1 MLERL
6 SRDGGQGRLRRELGK
21 EGAMVKEVLR
31 TPSEQRFADELS
43 RLQAQ
48 DAEPK
53 PKGWQ
58 LSPRAV
64 RRFILGDAAT
74 KVSQKFYGDDPLVDR
89 CIVSLMGHQG
99 LMLVGEPGTA
109 KSLLSELLA
118 AAISGDS
125 GLVIQGSAGIVED
138 HLRYG
143 WNYALLL
150 AEGPSERALVPSPML
165 NGMRAGKIVR
175 VEELTRCA
183 PEVQD
188 AMISLMSE
196 KTVTIPE
203 LGPGAEVRA
212 TPGFNVIGTANLR
225 DRGVHDM
232 SSALKRRFNFETVHP
247 IASADFEKELV
258 GRQLAER
265 MAEHQVKPAIKEDVL
280 DLLVSVFRDLRSGT
294 TADGAAV
301 TQPAS
306 VMSTAEA
313 VNVAHAAALDAAYLD
328 TGAISGAHVAR
339 QIRGVVFKDDPEDAR
354 KFRAYLDH
362 IAKARA
368 KRSKVWGEFF
378 AAAKKDSNG

>member
-1 MLERL
+1 ME
-6 SRDGGQGRLRRELGK
+6 DED
-21 EGAMVKEVLR
+21 AVVTDVLR
-31 TPSEQRFADELS
+31 APAEQRFAAELE
-43 RLQAQ
+43 RLQAA
-48 DAEPK
+48 DTEPK
-53 PKGWQ
+53 PRGWQ
-58 LSPRAV
+58 LSPRAA
-64 RRFILGDAAT
+64 RRFILGDKAT
-74 KVSQKFYGDDPLVDR
+74 AVSQKFFGDDPLIDR

-109 KSLLSELLA
+109 KSLVSELLA

-125 GLVIQGSAGIVED
+125 RLLVQGSAGIIED

-150 AEGPSERALVPSPML
+150 AEGPSERALVPSPVL
-165 NGMRAGKIVR
+165 TAMRMGKIVR

-188 AMISLMSE
+188 ALISLMSE
-196 KTVTIPE
+196 KTIAIPE
-203 LGPGAEVRA
+203 LGPGAESRA
-212 TPGFNVIGTANLR
+212 APGFNVIGTANLR

-247 IASADFEKELV
+247 IADEAFERELV
-258 GRQLAER
+258 AKQVAER
-265 MAEHQVKPAIKEDVL
+265 MADHTVKPSLDDDVL
-280 DLLVSVFRDLRSGT
+280 DLIVSVFRDLRT
-294 TADGAAV
+294 GATSEGASV
-301 TQPAS
+301 AQPNS

-328 TGAISGAHVAR
+328 SGKLSGAHVAR
-339 QIRGVVFKDDPEDAR
+339 QITGVVFKDDPEDAR

-368 KRSKVWGEFF
+368 KRSKTWNAFY
-378 AAAKKDSNG
+378 AAAKKNLND

>member
-1 MLERL
+1 
-6 SRDGGQGRLRRELGK
+6 
-21 EGAMVKEVLR
+21 MVAEVQR
-31 TPSEQRFADELS
+31 TPAEQRFAGELE
-43 RLQAQ
+43 RLASA
-48 DAEPK
+48 DKDTK
-53 PKGWQ
+53 PKGWL
-58 LSPRAV
+58 LSPRSV
-64 RRFILGDAAT
+64 RRFILGD
-74 KVSQKFYGDDPLVDR
+74 KSLDVSQKFFGDDPLVDR

-118 AAISGDS
+118 AAISKDS
-125 GLVIQGSAGIVED
+125 GLVVQGSAGVIED

-150 AEGPSERALVPSPML
+150 AEGPSERALVPSPVL
-165 NGMRAGKIVR
+165 SGMRSGKIVR

-196 KTVTIPE
+196 KTIAIPE
-203 LGPGAEVRA
+203 LGPGAESRA
-212 TPGFNVIGTANLR
+212 MPGFNVIATANLR

-247 IASADFEKELV
+247 IADPAFEKTLV
-258 GRQLAER
+258 ARQVQER
-265 MAEHQVKPAIKEDVL
+265 MADHPVKPEMGEDVL
-280 DLLVSVFRDLRSGT
+280 DVLVNVFRDLRTGT
-294 TADGAAV
+294 TSDGASVA
-301 TQPAS
+301 TPNS

-328 TGAISGAHVAR
+328 KGSISGAHIAR

-354 KFRAYLDH
+354 KLRAYVDH

-368 KRSKVWGEFF
+368 RKSKAWSDFH
-378 AAAKKDSNG
+378 AASKKDPNG

>member
-1 MLERL
+1 
-6 SRDGGQGRLRRELGK
+6 
-21 EGAMVKEVLR
+21 MVKEVLR
-31 TPSEQRFADELS
+31 APAEQRFAEELT
-43 RLQAQ
+43 RLEGADK
-48 DAEPK
+48 DAK
-53 PKGWQ
+53 PKGWR
-58 LSPRAV
+58 LSPRSV
-64 RRFILGDAAT
+64 RRFILGDKALS
-74 KVSQKFYGDDPLVDR
+74 VSQKFYGDDPLVDR

-125 GLVIQGSAGIVED
+125 TLVIQGSAGVIED

-150 AEGPSERALVPSPML
+150 AEGPTERALSPSPVF
-165 NGMRAGKIVR
+165 NAMRGGKIVR

-188 AMISLMSE
+188 ALISLMSE
-196 KTVTIPE
+196 KTIAIPE
-203 LGPGAEVRA
+203 LGTASENRA
-212 TPGFNVIGTANLR
+212 APGFNVIGTANLR

-232 SSALKRRFNFETVHP
+232 SSALKRRFNFETVQP
-247 IASADFEKELV
+247 IADPAFERELV
-258 GRQLAER
+258 AKQLAER
-265 MAEHQVKPAIKEDVL
+265 MAEHPTAKPTNEEVIELV
-280 DLLVSVFRDLRSGT
+280 VSVFRDLRTGVTSE
-294 TADGAAV
+294 GAAV
-301 TQPAS
+301 AQPNS

-328 TGAISGAHVAR
+328 TGSVGGAHVAR

-354 KFRAYLDH
+354 KFRAYVDH

-368 KRSKVWGEFF
+368 KRSKAWSDFHS
-378 AAAKKDSNG
+378 AAKKD

>member
-1 MLERL
+1 MVTEVQRAPAERRFAAELERL
-6 SRDGGQGRLRRELGK
+6 RATDKNPR
-21 EGAMVKEVLR
+21 
-31 TPSEQRFADELS
+31 
-43 RLQAQ
+43 
-48 DAEPK
+48 

-64 RRFILGDAAT
+64 RRFILGDAAAE
-74 KVSQKFYGDDPLVDR
+74 VSQKFFGDDPLVDR
-89 CIVSLMGHQG
+89 CIVSVMGHQG

-125 GLVIQGSAGIVED
+125 SLVVQGSAGVIED

-150 AEGPSERALVPSPML
+150 AEGPTERALVPSPVL
-165 NGMRAGKIVR
+165 TGMRLGKIVR

-188 AMISLMSE
+188 AMISLLSE
-196 KTVTIPE
+196 KTIAIPE
-203 LGPGAEVRA
+203 LGPGAESRA
-212 TPGFNVIGTANLR
+212 VPGFNVIGTANLR

-247 IASADFEKELV
+247 IADAAFE
-258 GRQLAER
+258 RQLVADQVAER
-265 MAEHQVKPAIKEDVL
+265 MADHTIKPTLNDDVL
-280 DLLVSVFRDLRSGT
+280 DLIVAVFRDLRTGLTS
-294 TADGAAV
+294 DGATVA
-301 TQPAS
+301 QPNS

-313 VNVAHAAALDAAYLD
+313 VNVAHAAALDAIYLD
-328 TGAISGAHVAR
+328 AGTVSGEHIAR
-339 QIRGVVFKDDPEDAR
+339 QIRGVAFKDDPEDAR
-354 KFRAYLDH
+354 KFRAYVDH

-368 KRSKVWGEFF
+368 KRSKAWKEFH
-378 AAAKKDSNG
+378 ATAKKNLND